1 VKVCLSKGSKVMTK
15 EELLAKLRD
24 SNGNYDPESDHCDA
38 EDWLLE
44 FVNDREIEQAWAER
58 RRKNDWWYA

>member
-1 VKVCLSKGSKVMTK
+1 MMTK

-24 SNGNYDPESDHCDA
+24 FSGAYDPESDHGDA

-44 FVNDREIEQAWAER
+44 FVNDKEIEEAWMQR
-58 RRKNDWWYA
+58 RQRNDWWYA